1 MVLCPQGSDDGHTG
15 WPPLGSERPLS
26 LYAAHSPHYKTSRAC
41 PGMPTA
47 SDIARMARGRGQ
59 TASPWG
65 AQVPQ
70 TLAATTA
77 ERPMLLAS

>member
-1 MVLCPQGSDDGHTG
+1 MATQVGRPWDRRGPCLYRRYDGNP
-15 WPPLGSERPLS
+15 W
-26 LYAAHSPHYKTSRAC
+26 
-41 PGMPTA
+41 
-47 SDIARMARGRGQ
+47 RGQ

>member
-1 MVLCPQGSDDGHTG
+1 
-15 WPPLGSERPLS
+15 
-26 LYAAHSPHYKTSRAC
+26 
-41 PGMPTA
+41 MPTA
-47 SDIARMARGRGQ
+47 SDIVRMARGRGQ